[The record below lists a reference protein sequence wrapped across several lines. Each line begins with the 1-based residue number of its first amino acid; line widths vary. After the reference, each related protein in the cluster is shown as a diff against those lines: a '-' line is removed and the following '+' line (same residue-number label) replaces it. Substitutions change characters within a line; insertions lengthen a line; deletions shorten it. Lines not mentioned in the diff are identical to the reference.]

1 MLEYYRPGC
10 YISWTVVL
18 MLMSFQRIVWL
29 YLWIAPHV
37 LLIPIAI
44 VMFRKGRH
52 RDFRV
57 FFSYLLFEFAQ
68 FGVLF
73 TMWRLKAPAL
83 MLLRTDLLCR
93 AGSIAFRFGIIQEMF
108 ESPLANSIPL
118 RRTMARML
126 NWVTALLVVLA
137 VVFIG
142 SLYNSIPNYG
152 LLKNYVPIESLN
164 TAQCGLIVC
173 VFLWYRFLGVRMS
186 RCVFGIALGIG
197 LVAGFEPLM
206 HAWVA
211 GQNLINRDSLQM
223 AIFHVAVLGW
233 LYFVLVRETV
243 ASNFNAAQLLQVRDW
258 AAGVGRIL
266 QVGRSYSPR
275 GAAAPEAELIPVDVD
290 AFENL
295 TDPEEEQFLRANLSS
310 AEFRGVQRSRIR
322 AAKMY
327 VTALSQ
333 NVGVLVAVGQSA
345 LSHADPEI
353 AASGEEI
360 FQQAIRLKVWCL
372 LSLLRLNGAMI
383 FPTIL
388 SPSRRIVDQ
397 YLVVTSMAANLP
409 RKVAA

>member
-1 MLEYYRPGC
+1 VLHF
-10 YISWTVVL
+10 WTVVL
-18 MLMSFQRIVWL
+18 KLMSLQRIVWL
-29 YLWIAPHV
+29 YMWIAPHV

-52 RDFRV
+52 KDFPV
-57 FFSYLLFEFAQ
+57 FFSYLLFEFVQ
-68 FGVLF
+68 FSAIF
-73 TMWRLKAPAL
+73 TMWCLKAPHP
-83 MLLRTDLLCR
+83 MWVTTDLSFR

-126 NWVTALLVVLA
+126 NWMTALLVVMA

-142 SLYNSIPNYG
+142 SLYSSIPNYG
-152 LLKNYVPIESLN
+152 LLKNYVPIEALN
-164 TAQCGLIVC
+164 TAQFAMIVC
-173 VFLWYRFLGVRMS
+173 VFLWHRFLGVRMS
-186 RCVFGIALGIG
+186 RCVFGMALGIG
-197 LVAGFEPLM
+197 LVVGFEPLM

-233 LYFVLVRETV
+233 LYFVLGRETV
-243 ASNFNAAQLLQVRDW
+243 ASNFNAAQLAHVRDW
-258 AAGVGRIL
+258 ATGVGRIF
-266 QVGRSYSPR
+266 QVGRPYSPR
-275 GAAAPEAELIPVDVD
+275 GAAAPAAELIPVDLD

-353 AASGEEI
+353 AASGKQI
-360 FQQAIRLKVWCL
+360 FQQAIRLRVWCL

-383 FPTIL
+383 FPTLL
-388 SPSRRIVDQ
+388 SPSRRIADQ
-397 YLVVTSMAANLP
+397 YVLVKGMAANLP
-409 RKVAA
+409 KVAA